1 MNLFSEYQSAAQD
14 TAIYPG
20 AGTGEDYALAYV
32 ALGLA
37 GEAGEFANK
46 IKKLLRDGT
55 FDAEDLAAEL
65 GDVLWYLAQSAT
77 ELGTSL
83 RLIARDNAAKLSDRQ
98 ERGVIGGSGDDR

>member
-1 MNLFSEYQSAAQD
+1 MKLFSEYQQAAAK

-46 IKKLLRDGT
+46 IKKVLRDGT
-55 FDAEDLAAEL
+55 FDAESLASEL
-65 GDVLWYLAQSAT
+65 GDVLWYLAQAAT
-77 ELGTSL
+77 ELGTNL
-83 RLIARDNAAKLSDRQ
+83 NLIARDNAEKLADRQ
-98 ERGVIGGSGDDR
+98 DRGTLQGNGDTR

>member
-1 MNLFSEYQSAAQD
+1 MNLFSEYQNAAQN

-65 GDVLWYLAQSAT
+65 GDVLWYLAQAAT

-83 RLIARDNAAKLSDRQ
+83 GLIARDNAAKLSDRQ
-98 ERGVIGGSGDDR
+98 ERGVIGGSGDSR